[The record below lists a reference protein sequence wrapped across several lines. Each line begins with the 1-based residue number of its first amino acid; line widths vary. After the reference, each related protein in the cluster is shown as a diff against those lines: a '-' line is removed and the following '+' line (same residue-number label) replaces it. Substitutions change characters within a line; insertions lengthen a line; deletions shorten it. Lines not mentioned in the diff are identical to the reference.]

1 MESGGNHRRRCRA
14 ADIGFRADGEE
25 EARCADD
32 FRDDED
38 EGDVEEHPDH
48 ADHDDAEVVE
58 NLVQL
63 HLHADRADEDIDENG
78 AEARAAR
85 VFQFT
90 RAGEGEKDAENGGEH
105 HQPEEGAVQA
115 VTFRPRELLEP
126 GGDVVAKEMAGAD
139 YSEGDAEDDHQIGE
153 RRNALILA
161 RVFLDGVFQRVDGA
175 GVRFQPAVHAFRL
188 FRHKEQANHP
198 ELGDDNVHHDHRAKE
213 GVIDVIQL
221 FHRRLVG
228 AAANPA
234 ASDGGKAFPQIARDP
249 FGVDDTEEPNGKRP
263 AEDNADGRGEK
274 HGERLPAETDDFL
287 NINGKGE
294 EEQRRR

>member
-1 MESGGNHRRRCRA
+1 MESSRNHRCRGRA
-14 ADIGFRADGEE
+14 ADICLGADGEE

-58 NLVQL
+58 DFVQL
-63 HLHADRADEDIDENG
+63 HLHADRADEDVDEDG

-90 RAGEGEKDAENGGEH
+90 RAGEGKEDAENGGEH
-105 HQPEEGAVQA
+105 HQQEEGAVQA

-139 YSEGDAEDDHQIGE
+139 HGEGDTEDNHQIGE
-153 RRNALILA
+153 RRNALVLA

-234 ASDGGKAFPQIARDP
+234 AGDGGKAFPQITRHP
-249 FGVDDTEEPNGKRP
+249 FWVNHMEQPDSKRA
-263 AEDNADGRGEK
+263 AENHTDSCGEK
-274 HGERLPAETDDFL
+274 HGKRFPTQANNLL
-287 NINGKGE
+287 
-294 EEQRRR
+294 

>member
-1 MESGGNHRRRCRA
+1 M
-14 ADIGFRADGEE
+14 
-25 EARCADD
+25 
-32 FRDDED
+32 
-38 EGDVEEHPDH
+38 
-48 ADHDDAEVVE
+48 
-58 NLVQL
+58 
-63 HLHADRADEDIDENG
+63 
-78 AEARAAR
+78 
-85 VFQFT
+85 FQFT

-139 YSEGDAEDDHQIGE
+139 DGEGDAEDDHQIGE
-153 RRNALILA
+153 RRDALILA
-161 RVFLDGVFQRVDGA
+161 RIFLDGVLQGVNGA

-188 FRHKEQANHP
+188 FRHKEQADHP
-198 ELGDDNVHHDHRAKE
+198 ELGNDNVHHDHRAKE

-249 FGVDDTEEPNGKRP
+249 FGVDDAEEPNGKRP
-263 AEDNADGRGEK
+263 TEHNADGCGEE
-274 HGERLPAETDDFL
+274 HRQRFPAEADDFL
-287 NINGKGE
+287 DINGKGE
-294 EEQRRR
+294 EEERRRQQVARGDVVNVVRAFLADDVESAEQPRHEIAEEQRRNV